1 MSIPWIQIRN
11 TDYVTVL
18 TSCDKQ
24 GINKP
29 IAPFPAASA
38 LCLNRMDDQHS
49 LSTNASRIVQR
60 QELGSSEDFQ
70 DEFQPA
76 SK

>member
-1 MSIPWIQIRN
+1 M
-11 TDYVTVL
+11 
-18 TSCDKQ
+18 
-24 GINKP
+24 
-29 IAPFPAASA
+29 

-49 LSTNASRIVQR
+49 LSTNASRIVQK
-60 QELGSSEDFQ
+60 QELGSSDDDQ